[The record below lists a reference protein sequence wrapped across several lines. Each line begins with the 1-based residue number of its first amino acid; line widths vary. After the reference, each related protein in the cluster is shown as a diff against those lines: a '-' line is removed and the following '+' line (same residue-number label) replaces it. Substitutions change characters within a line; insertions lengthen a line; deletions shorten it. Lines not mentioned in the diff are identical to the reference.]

1 MSDEEECDYMS
12 EDFLTQCTGG
22 TDVKPGL
29 QKTKAQQ
36 REHLKAMK
44 RIANHEEMQRNKK
57 IRRNIKE
64 IEEDKR
70 EEGLAQ
76 SIAEP
81 SNKGFAML
89 AKMGYKAG
97 SGLGKEGGGR
107 LEPVGGEGK
116 KGREGLGRDT
126 ALRELGEAK
135 CRILEVIYS
144 HGCRFLRLVEFVR
157 LDSVPWWQLL
167 TQQCSEHRCVR
178 SIKQEQLR
186 QICTRSLLT
195 SSISHHVFD
204 ISLSGA
210 EVM

>member
-1 MSDEEECDYMS
+1 MSEEECDYMS
-12 EDFLTQCTGG
+12 EDFLAKCTGG
-22 TDVKPGL
+22 SDVKPGL

-36 REHLKAMK
+36 REHQKAMK

-57 IRRNIKE
+57 IRRNINE
-64 IEEDKR
+64 IEVDKR

-97 SGLGKEGGGR
+97 SGLGKEGEGM
-107 LEPVGGEGK
+107 LEPVGVEVK

-135 CRILEVIYS
+135 CRILEVRALCKPLDLIEMFR
-144 HGCRFLRLVEFVR
+144 HG
-157 LDSVPWWQLL
+157 SVPW
-167 TQQCSEHRCVR
+167 
-178 SIKQEQLR
+178 
-186 QICTRSLLT
+186 
-195 SSISHHVFD
+195 
-204 ISLSGA
+204 
-210 EVM
+210 

>member
-1 MSDEEECDYMS
+1 MSDEECDYMS
-12 EDFLTQCTGG
+12 EDFLAQCTGG

-36 REHLKAMK
+36 REHLKALK

-97 SGLGKEGGGR
+97 TGLGKEGEGR
-107 LEPVGGEGK
+107 VEPVGVEVK

-126 ALRELGEAK
+126 ALRELGETK
-135 CRILEVIYS
+135 CRILEVRLSSTKLTNADCTIVLF
-144 HGCRFLRLVEFVR
+144 GFLR
-157 LDSVPWWQLL
+157 LDSVLWWQPL
-167 TQQCSEHRCVR
+167 TQQFSEHRCGR

-186 QICTRSLLT
+186 QIYTRFCPKA
-195 SSISHHVFD
+195 SHQ
-204 ISLSGA
+204 S
-210 EVM
+210 